1 MKFVHI
7 ADVHFDAPFRVISD
21 RSGLGEERRLE
32 QRKAFKSAI
41 EYAKDNKVNCVF
53 ISGDLYE
60 QEYIRKSTID
70 YINNLFESIK
80 DIPVY
85 IVPGNHDPYIN
96 NSFYKNYDWS
106 NNVKI
111 FTNNVEKVEND
122 TYNVYGYGF
131 NDYEMTENKL
141 DEIEIDTS
149 KTNILLTHGNIM
161 DGSSKDNIYNPIIKK
176 ELSSKKFDYVA
187 IGHIHKRDDY
197 YPGSLISLGF
207 DELGEHGFI
216 YGEINNKQLIKRF
229 VKADNREFV
238 SYDLDVSN
246 INSNEDLIEEI
257 NNINTQNNL
266 YRINLVG
273 VRSFD
278 INVDIKLVQS
288 NVIKIKNNTKLK
300 INVQENN
307 TTLKGIFV
315 KNLNKKLEDEKITQE
330 QYEEALELGLK
341 VLEK

>member
-7 ADVHFDAPFRVISD
+7 GDVHFDAPFRVISD

-41 EYAKDNKVNCVF
+41 EYAKDNKVDCIF

-106 NNVKI
+106 SNVKL

-131 NDYEMTENKL
+131 NSYEMTENKL
-141 DEIEIDTS
+141 NEIDIDKS
-149 KTNILLTHGNIM
+149 KTNILLTHGNVS
-161 DGSSKDNIYNPIIKK
+161 DGVDKNNIYNPIVKK
-176 ELSSKKFDYVA
+176 ELLSKGFDYIA
-187 IGHIHKRDDY
+187 IGHIHKRDDI

-207 DELGEHGFI
+207 DEPGEHGFI
-216 YGEINNKQLIKRF
+216 YGEINDKNLIKRF
-229 VKADNREFV
+229 VKADDREFV
-238 SYDLDVSN
+238 LEDLDVSN
-246 INSNEDLIEEI
+246 IISNEELIEKI
-257 NNINTQNNL
+257 NDINTQNNL
-266 YRINLVG
+266 YRITLVG
-273 VRSFD
+273 TRNFE
-278 INVDIKLVQS
+278 INIDMKLIQS
-288 NVIKIKNNTKLK
+288 NVIKIKNETKLK
-300 INVQENN
+300 IDVQENN

-315 KNLNKKLEDEKITQE
+315 KNLNEKLANGVISQEEYDEV
-330 QYEEALELGLK
+330 LELGIK